1 MECQKQ
7 QVFIITTNYCILMR
21 KDRRDYYYW
30 QAKKLG
36 YRSRAAFKLIQ
47 MNKTFNLIK
56 EGDYV
61 LDLGA
66 SPGGWSQVAVELGA
80 KVVAVDINPMKPIDG
95 VVFIRG
101 DITKPETLEEI
112 KKVTNEYDVVLSD
125 ASPKISGKWTID
137 HLLSVDLA
145 RAAFN
150 IAKNVLKEG
159 GNFVVKVFQGEEI
172 QNLYNEFKPF
182 FRFKKFHS
190 PKASR
195 KTSAEIYFIGKGF
208 KKH

>member
-1 MECQKQ
+1 
-7 QVFIITTNYCILMR
+7 MR
-21 KDRRDYYYW
+21 RKRDRQDYYYW

-36 YRSRAAFKLIQ
+36 YRSRAAFKLLQ
-47 MNKTFNLIK
+47 MNKTFKIIR
-56 EGDYV
+56 EGDWV

-80 KVVAVDINPMKPIDG
+80 KVVAVDINPMKPIEG
-95 VVFIRG
+95 VEFIRG

-112 KKVTNEYDVVLSD
+112 RRIRKEFDVVLCD
-125 ASPKISGKWTID
+125 ASPKITGKWTID
-137 HLLSVDLA
+137 HLLSIDLA

-150 IAKNVLKEG
+150 IAKRVLRDG
-159 GNFVVKVFQGEEI
+159 GSFVVKVFQGEEI
-172 QNLYNEFKPF
+172 QNLFNEFKPF

-195 KTSAEIYFIGKGF
+195 KSSAEIYFVGKGF
-208 KKH
+208 RA